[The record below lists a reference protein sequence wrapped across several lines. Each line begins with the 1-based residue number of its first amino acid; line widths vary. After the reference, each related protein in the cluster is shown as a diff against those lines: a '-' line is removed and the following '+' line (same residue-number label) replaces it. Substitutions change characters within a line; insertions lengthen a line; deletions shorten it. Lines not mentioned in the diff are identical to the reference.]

1 MSKPVTKIEVAITW
15 QGDDMSLTV
24 RPCKAYVER
33 DTDIEWTVQGA
44 DDITIEPKNSGD
56 WPFQNKTPPAG
67 RPGTPV
73 AAGTVAKNAPFKKH
87 YSYRIILTHDGR
99 KIDIDPDII
108 IFDPKGN

>member
-24 RPCKAYVER
+24 RPCNAYVQR
-33 DTDIEWTVQGA
+33 GTDIEWTVQGA
-44 DDITIEPKNSGD
+44 DEIRIEPKNSGD
-56 WPFQNKTPPAG
+56 WPFPGKPPAG

-73 AAGTVAKNAPFKKH
+73 AAGKVGQDAPYGKH
-87 YSYRIILTHDGR
+87 YSYSIILSHDGR

-108 IFDPKGN
+108 IFDPRG